1 MYSSQIAT
9 EGSTHPGGRDLGN
22 PARSN
27 CSPCKARGRERVA
40 TRIVGWPPE
49 PFCDACYGGEG
60 TVFELRGAEDLSSAA
75 RQRRFKE
82 RQRNRQG
89 MNLRKDGSFTVGRE
103 LIRELMQKHHT
114 SANAKIK
121 DSTPGK
127 MKNARE
133 GARIEASLYGITV
146 ATSVKGDTLFVTRL
160 R

>member
-9 EGSTHPGGRDLGN
+9 EGSNHPGGRDLGS

-60 TVFELRGAEDLSSAA
+60 TVFEMRGAEDLSSAA

-82 RQRNRQG
+82 RQRTRQG
-89 MNLRKDGSFTVGRE
+89 MNLRKDGSFTIGRE
-103 LIRELMQKHHT
+103 LIRGLMQKHRT
-114 SANAKIK
+114 SGQAKI
-121 DSTPGK
+121 DNANRANL
-127 MKNARE
+127 KNARE

-146 ATSVKGDTLFVTRL
+146 ATSVKGDTLYVTRL